1 MWVAIMLMCAN
12 ASAFSCTVM
21 AKAEQPFYSQETCLQ
36 EATELAE
43 MIKLRGAIAVPSCI
57 EIGKSL

>member
-21 AKAEQPFYSQETCLQ
+21 AKTEQPFYNKELCLK
-36 EATELAE
+36 EAEELAE
-43 MIKLRGAIAVPSCI
+43 ILKSKGAIAAPSCI
-57 EIGKSL
+57 EIGVSL

>member
-1 MWVAIMLMCAN
+1 MWLAVMLMCAN

>member
-21 AKAEQPFYSQETCLQ
+21 AKAEQPFYSLESCFK
-36 EATELAE
+36 EAEGLAE
-43 MIKLRGAIAVPSCI
+43 ILKSKGAIAVPSCI
-57 EIGKSL
+57 KIGDSL

>member
-21 AKAEQPFYSQETCLQ
+21 AKAEHPFYSQEACLK
-36 EATELAE
+36 EAEELAE
-43 MIKLRGAIAVPSCI
+43 IIKSKGAITAPSCI
-57 EIGKSL
+57 KIGDSL